1 MRGFA
6 RAPGRRLACFVR
18 PLVRRFVIVSGL
30 PASGKS
36 TAGQAIGSGLG
47 LSFLD
52 KDSVLE
58 SLFETTPPA
67 DAQGRNE
74 LSRLADTSFRER
86 ALTALGG
93 VLVSWWKH
101 PRSLAASGTPTQWLH
116 SLNGALVEVHC
127 VCSPL
132 VAVERFLAR
141 KRHAGHFDSQRSRS
155 QLLVQF
161 DQHASLGPLGIGSL
175 VQADTDC
182 AVDIGALLHKVN
194 LAFESSRH
202 AQPAA

>member
-1 MRGFA
+1 M
-6 RAPGRRLACFVR
+6 
-18 PLVRRFVIVSGL
+18 RRFVIVSGL

-36 TAGQAIGSGLG
+36 TVGQAIGSGLG
-47 LSFLD
+47 LPFLD

-58 SLFETTPPA
+58 SLFENASPT

-74 LSRLADTSFRER
+74 LSRLADASFREQ
-86 ALTALGG
+86 ALLAAGA

-101 PRSLAASGTPTQWLH
+101 PHSLAASGTPTHWLN
-116 SLNGALVEVHC
+116 SLHGTLVEVHC
-127 VCSPL
+127 VCAPP

-141 KRHAGHFDSQRSRS
+141 KRHSGHLDGQRSRS

-161 DQHASLGPLGIGSL
+161 NQQASLGPMGIGPL
-175 VQADTDC
+175 VQVYTDC
-182 AVDIGALLHKVN
+182 AVDLGALLPKVN
-194 LAFESSRH
+194 HAFESLCH